1 MGFGSKSKRYRRKAQ
16 RNKPGNNNDGSA
28 ATEGDKRNEERVWKR
43 QITTEAQKSNIKF
56 ETYYKEQGI
65 LAEKEEYDSFMKAM
79 KTILPA

>member
-28 ATEGDKRNEERVWKR
+28 GDKRNEERVWKR